1 MESSLAP
8 IQALVNQIKLE
19 MFSST
24 LNPYSFLM
32 PSAYDTGWLAMIPH
46 PKQDSFP
53 KFKGCLVWV
62 LNNQKEEG
70 YWGETGTDGLPTID
84 SLPATLACMM
94 ALKKWGVGENNVKKG
109 LAFIHANS
117 KMLLKE
123 KCDHLPRWFTIVFP
137 AMVELAQA
145 MNLEVVFPKALE
157 GVVLD
162 IFLKRQQ
169 ILEREEFVDQNCY
182 PPLASYLEALPPSY
196 NIDRKDITMN
206 LSGDGSFFQS
216 PSATACAFL
225 ATGNQQSMA
234 YLESLIQRC
243 PNGVPAMY
251 PIDAELTTLCL
262 VNQIQ
267 RLGLAGH
274 FSEEVEEILKPI
286 YKTYKNQEVE
296 EIKPNI
302 VPAKIYKDSLAF
314 WLLRMYGYTVT
325 PRNFCWFLCHE
336 DIVVHIERNFECFT
350 SAMYNVYRAADLIF
364 PGEYEL
370 EEARL
375 FSRKLLEKSMTL
387 KSVNDNLVIFPN
399 FRRVIEHELSLPW
412 IARLDH
418 LDHRMWIEE
427 NKTDTL
433 WIGKASFYRLSNLH
447 DDKLMTLAVENYKFR
462 QSVYMNELEELKRW
476 SKDWGLS
483 DMGFGREKTTY
494 CYFAIAS
501 STNLPHDSIARM
513 IVAKSAILVTVA
525 DDFFDMEGSLND
537 LQTLTQAV
545 QRWDGEGLGGHA
557 KIIFLALDNLVS
569 EVAKNHLRHQGND
582 ITKNLRDM
590 WIETFV
596 SWLTESTWSNT
607 GYVPSLD
614 EYLQTGMTSIATHIM
629 TLPAMCFS
637 NSSIHPTCKLNPNH
651 YENITNLLMASAR
664 LLNDIQS
671 YQKELEVGKKNFVVL
686 HLKENPHGGI
696 ENSIAYVRELLDEMK
711 KEFLEQAFMDG
722 GNDLPKS
729 FRHFHLSILRV
740 FHMFFN
746 SSNLFDSNNEL
757 LHDIKKAIYAPI
769 EYQLVPTS

>member
-24 LNPYSFLM
+24 FNPYSFLM

-46 PKQDSFP
+46 PKQDSSP

-84 SLPATLACMM
+84 CLPATLACMM
-94 ALKKWGVGENNVKKG
+94 ALKKWGVGQKNLKKG
-109 LAFIHANS
+109 LAFIHVNS

-162 IFLKRQQ
+162 IFLERQQ
-169 ILEREEFVDQNCY
+169 ILEREEFIDQNCY

-267 RLGLAGH
+267 RLGLAEH

-296 EIKPNI
+296 EIKSNI

-336 DIVVHIERNFECFT
+336 DIVVRIERNFECFM
-350 SAMYNVYRAADLIF
+350 SAMYNVYRATDLIF

-370 EEARL
+370 EKARL

-418 LDHRMWIEE
+418 LDHRIWIEE

-433 WIGKASFYRLSNLH
+433 WIGKASFY
-447 DDKLMTLAVENYKFR
+447 
-462 QSVYMNELEELKRW
+462 RW

-525 DDFFDMEGSLND
+525 DDFFDMEGCLND

-545 QRWDGEGLGGHA
+545 QRWDGEGLSGHA

-590 WIETFV
+590 
-596 SWLTESTWSNT
+596 
-607 GYVPSLD
+607 
-614 EYLQTGMTSIATHIM
+614 
-629 TLPAMCFS
+629 
-637 NSSIHPTCKLNPNH
+637 
-651 YENITNLLMASAR
+651 
-664 LLNDIQS
+664 
-671 YQKELEVGKKNFVVL
+671 KELEVGKKNFVVL

-696 ENSIAYVRELLDEMK
+696 KNSIAYVRELLNEMK
-711 KEFLEQAFMDG
+711 KEFLEHAFMDG

-769 EYQLVPTS
+769 EYQQVPTS